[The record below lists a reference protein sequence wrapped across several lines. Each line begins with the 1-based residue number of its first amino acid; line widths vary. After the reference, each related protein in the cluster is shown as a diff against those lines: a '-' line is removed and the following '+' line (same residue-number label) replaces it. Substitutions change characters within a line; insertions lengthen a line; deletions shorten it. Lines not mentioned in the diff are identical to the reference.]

1 MSEALFGSR
10 FFVFLITLYADVNE
24 RVPRH
29 FVNQFFPL
37 RAFACQMVDPAGLE
51 PATPALSRRCSNQ
64 LSYGSIL

>member
-29 FVNQFFPL
+29 FVNQFFLFAPL
-37 RAFACQMVDPAGLE
+37 LARWWTQQDSNLRPPPYQGG
-51 PATPALSRRCSNQ
+51 ALTN
-64 LSYGSIL
+64 